1 LQAYLALNGQQPE
14 QRQPATNTSLPISAD
29 HLPHLV
35 NPYDAQADL
44 TKRARSWLHANCSN
58 CHVAAGGGN
67 SQMELEFATSLA
79 NMRILDVKPQHTT
92 FGLPEARLIAPG
104 DADNSVLLKRIAIR
118 GLHQM
123 PQLSTNVIDPAGVTL
138 MREWIESL
146 KK

>member
-1 LQAYLALNGQQPE
+1 
-14 QRQPATNTSLPISAD
+14 
-29 HLPHLV
+29 
-35 NPYDAQADL
+35 
-44 TKRARSWLHANCSN
+44 
-58 CHVAAGGGN
+58 
-67 SQMELEFATSLA
+67 
-79 NMRILDVKPQHTT
+79 MRILDVKPQHTT